1 MEGTAPLFSVK
12 LVSGL
17 RLAQRVQH
25 QGRKLAAQT
34 HVFGIT
40 HKGLHMRLKDSS
52 LGLLLS
58 LPFVFA
64 SGCSEAPPVTEPA
77 GHAHDEHAHHHPET
91 LAEAVAELS
100 ELRDTIRDAFAANDP
115 DKAHDPLHEIG
126 HALEAVAEL
135 AQEEKLPEDKLA
147 VVKTSVESLMQSFGE
162 IDKSMHGQEGASYKD
177 VADKIEEALKA
188 LQQLNAPAADAP
200 AADAPAADAPAA
212 DAPAAEAPAAD
223 APAADAPAA
232 P

>member
-1 MEGTAPLFSVK
+1 
-12 LVSGL
+12 
-17 RLAQRVQH
+17 
-25 QGRKLAAQT
+25 
-34 HVFGIT
+34 
-40 HKGLHMRLKDSS
+40 MRLKDSS

-58 LPFVFA
+58 LPFVLA
-64 SGCSEAPPVTEPA
+64 SGCSEAPPATEPA
-77 GHAHDEHAHHHPET
+77 EHAHDEHAHHHPET

-126 HALEAVAEL
+126 HALEAVSEL

-147 VVKTSVESLMQSFGE
+147 VVTTSVESLMQSFGE

-188 LQQLNAPAADAP
+188 LQQLNAPASDAPAADAPAANAPAADAP

-212 DAPAAEAPAAD
+212 DAPAAP
-223 APAADAPAA
+223 
-232 P
+232 